1 MKKVISFIIA
11 TLLIAGCVT
20 TPLEN
25 GGVKVE
31 VDQAQLIVV
40 TQIALNGAEQ
50 ALALWESY
58 KDKQTAESEAKYQEE
73 LAARQAKVEQIRQI
87 LEQLVAASG
96 VSK

>member
-1 MKKVISFIIA
+1 MKK
-11 TLLIAGCVT
+11 LICALVCVVFLSSCTT
-20 TPLEN
+20 TPPAD

-50 ALALWESY
+50 ALVLWESY